1 MKWIYLHL
9 LILSIN
15 RHLSD
20 NFGPYIAQ
28 NLKFILP
35 SMDPNDIN
43 IVAHF
48 LAFNQ
53 IPSPSPPSDAADVLV
68 LCVSA
73 ILPIAEKV
81 FTHLENSPAAIKT
94 LVLCGGIGH
103 STPHLY
109 EAIANDPRY
118 AHLLPEIDG
127 LPEAQVLYRVFTRC
141 FDAPRI
147 QSSCRVLI
155 EDRSTNCGANAV
167 ETKRVLD
174 ENGIHPRSMLI
185 VQDPTMSR
193 RTVASFEK
201 AFSGGGPL
209 RFTSWPTFVPKV
221 RLEGGKLVYD
231 ESVGIEASRLWRLP
245 RFLGLLMGEIP
256 RLRDDEEGYGPRG
269 KGFIV
274 HVDIPDEV
282 EEAWRKIKDVEME
295 WERR

>member
-1 MKWIYLHL
+1 
-9 LILSIN
+9 
-15 RHLSD
+15 
-20 NFGPYIAQ
+20 
-28 NLKFILP
+28 
-35 SMDPNDIN
+35 MDPNDIN
-43 IVAHF
+43 ILAHF

-53 IPSPSPPSDAADVLV
+53 IPSSSPPPADVLV

-73 ILPIAEKV
+73 ILPTAEKV
-81 FTHLENSPAAIKT
+81 FTHLETNPTATKT
-94 LVLCGGIGH
+94 LVLCGGLGH

-109 EAIANDPRY
+109 DAVANDPRY
-118 AHLLPEIDG
+118 AHLLPEVAG
-127 LPEAQVLYRVFTRC
+127 LPEAQALHRIFTRC

-147 QSSCRVLI
+147 QNACRVLV

-167 ETKRVLD
+167 ETKRLLEAHGVS
-174 ENGIHPRSMLI
+174 PRSMLI

-201 AFSGGGPL
+201 AFGGAAGSGKGGL
-209 RFTSWPTFVPKV
+209 RLTSWPTFVPRV
-221 RLEGGKLVYD
+221 RLEGGEVVYD
-231 ESVGIEASRLWRLP
+231 ESVGIGASRLWRVP

-282 EEAWRKIKDVEME
+282 EEAWKRMESVEME

>member
-1 MKWIYLHL
+1 M
-9 LILSIN
+9 
-15 RHLSD
+15 
-20 NFGPYIAQ
+20 
-28 NLKFILP
+28 P

-43 IVAHF
+43 ILAHF

-53 IPSPSPPSDAADVLV
+53 IPSTSSPPPSDVLV

-81 FTHLENSPAAIKT
+81 FTYLENNPTAIKT
-94 LVLCGGIGH
+94 LVLCGGVGH

-109 EAIANDPRY
+109 EVIANDPRY

-127 LPEAQVLYRVFTRC
+127 LPEAQVLHCIFKRF

-147 QSSCRVLI
+147 QNTCRVLI
-155 EDRSTNCGANAV
+155 EDRSTNCGANAI
-167 ETKRVLD
+167 ETKRVLE

-185 VQDPTMSR
+185 VQDPTMSQ

-201 AFSGGGPL
+201 AFSGVGTL
-209 RFTSWPTFVPKV
+209 RLTSWPTFVPKV

-231 ESVGIEASRLWRLP
+231 ESVGIEVSRLWRLP

-256 RLRDDEEGYGPRG
+256 RLRDDKEGYGPRG

-282 EEAWRKIKDVEME
+282 EEAWRRVKDVEME

>member
-1 MKWIYLHL
+1 M
-9 LILSIN
+9 
-15 RHLSD
+15 
-20 NFGPYIAQ
+20 
-28 NLKFILP
+28 P

-43 IVAHF
+43 ILAHF

-53 IPSPSPPSDAADVLV
+53 IPSSSPPPADVLV

-81 FTHLENSPAAIKT
+81 FTHLETNPAIKT
-94 LVLCGGIGH
+94 MVLCGGIGH
-103 STPHLY
+103 STPHIY

-127 LPEAQVLYRVFTRC
+127 LPEAQVLYRIFTRC

-147 QSSCRVLI
+147 QNSCRVLL
-155 EDRSTNCGANAV
+155 EDRSTNCGANAI
-167 ETKRVLD
+167 ETKRVLE
-174 ENGIHPRSMLI
+174 ENGIHPGSMLI
-185 VQDPTMSR
+185 VQDPTMAR

-201 AFSGGGPL
+201 AFSGGANL
-209 RFTSWPTFVPKV
+209 RLTSWPTFVPKV
-221 RLEGGKLVYD
+221 RLEGGELVYD

-256 RLRDDEEGYGPRG
+256 RLRDDEEGYGPKG

-282 EEAWRKIKDVEME
+282 EEAWKRMKGVEME